1 MLPYAAASWRALTQ
15 WEPQYAPTAEQ
26 AALDRLAAYEAGV
39 PHGAR
44 RRPESEAARV
54 VVCTLMCSSPC
65 RAALGPGQP
74 AKQHSRQPQVIHCV
88 AQPSLHVLDIHT

>member
-1 MLPYAAASWRALTQ
+1 MPPRSGARAE

-44 RRPESEAARV
+44 RRPRSKVRVCWSAPACARGPAPPPEGQRS
-54 VVCTLMCSSPC
+54 MQS
-65 RAALGPGQP
+65 RAAGSPDVSP
-74 AKQHSRQPQVIHCV
+74 VEK
-88 AQPSLHVLDIHT
+88 PSVRVQDIFT